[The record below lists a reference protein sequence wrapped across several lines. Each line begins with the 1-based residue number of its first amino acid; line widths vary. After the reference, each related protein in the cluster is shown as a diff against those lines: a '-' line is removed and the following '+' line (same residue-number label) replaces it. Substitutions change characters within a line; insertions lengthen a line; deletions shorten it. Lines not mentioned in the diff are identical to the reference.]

1 MPSQFFGL
9 NIAASALNAFQ
20 ASVNTAANNVSN
32 VQTKG
37 YSKQVT
43 NKEAGEGM
51 RVNAKYGTTGTGVN
65 AVSVTQLRDSY
76 YDTKYWNNNGNLGLY
91 QKRLY
96 YMEQIQTYFT
106 DDDTEKGFS
115 TLLKTCLLYTSPSP
129 RD

>member
-65 AVSVTQLRDSY
+65 AVSVRIRRRR
-76 YDTKYWNNNGNLGLY
+76 G
-91 QKRLY
+91 
-96 YMEQIQTYFT
+96 
-106 DDDTEKGFS
+106 
-115 TLLKTCLLYTSPSP
+115 
-129 RD
+129 

>member
-76 YDTKYWNNNGNLGLY
+76 YDTKYWNNNGNFHHLLESLLRPFFY
-91 QKRLY
+91 KFRN
-96 YMEQIQTYFT
+96 IQNAI
-106 DDDTEKGFS
+106 
-115 TLLKTCLLYTSPSP
+115 PSP
-129 RD
+129 ICSRYINILYFFSLIS

>member
-51 RVNAKYGTTGTGVN
+51 ACHAKYGTTGTGVN

-76 YDTKYWNNNGNLGLY
+76 YDTKYWNNNG
-91 QKRLY
+91 KPWIVS
-96 YMEQIQTYFT
+96 ET
-106 DDDTEKGFS
+106 S
-115 TLLKTCLLYTSPSP
+115 LLYGTDSDIFY
-129 RD
+129 R

>member
-1 MPSQFFGL
+1 
-9 NIAASALNAFQ
+9 
-20 ASVNTAANNVSN
+20 
-32 VQTKG
+32 
-37 YSKQVT
+37 
-43 NKEAGEGM
+43 M

-115 TLLKTCLLYTSPSP
+115 TLLKTMFNNLDTTQHTNFDASAVFDPARP
-129 RD
+129 VPVPPMGQN